1 MFMAHDRTAID
12 TIRGYYYQF
21 DFFINQVFRSSDD
34 DVILLEGIEDIDIH
48 TATDKTAVQ
57 CKYYEGTEFNFSVIA
72 EPIRWM
78 LSYFL
83 THQDIKY
90 HLYAHYKSGTEKL
103 SLPLTL
109 DVLKKKFLTY
119 SREKVKHEFHVEN
132 GISDDVLQAFISA
145 LTIQIDAPSFDE
157 QEKDVRN
164 HIQDSLKC
172 GAKEVDY
179 YYSRCL
185 HIVRVIASNKDEE
198 KRKLSKKDLI
208 RRLTEGKD
216 ELYDEWQL
224 KVLSAEKYCAVVKK
238 RHFSSYNPSPY
249 DRFFLIEASGEREVD
264 IYSVIQHIQANWSN
278 ISRRQ
283 KNTFCPYVYINGI
296 DEGLKKRVMNLLY
309 TNGIHFK
316 DGFDYKDADFD
327 LVSILTKPDAHNGIT
342 LKFVHELE
350 QVEQIIKR
358 LRTTR
363 EVYQFFKSTPFYENS
378 ECKHIKIAVE
388 KIEMIENI
396 V

>member
-1 MFMAHDRTAID
+1 MAHDRTAID

-21 DFFINQVFRSSDD
+21 DFFINQVFQSSDD
-34 DVILLEGIEDIDIH
+34 DMILLEGIEDIDIH
-48 TATDKTAVQ
+48 TATEKTAVQ

-83 THQDIKY
+83 SHQDMKY
-90 HLYAHYKSGTEKL
+90 HLYGHYKSGTDKL

-119 SREKVKHEFHVEN
+119 TKEKVQHVFHVEKD
-132 GISDDVLQAFISA
+132 ISDDVLQAFISA
-145 LTIQIDAPSFDE
+145 LTIQIDAPSFDA

-164 HIQDSLKC
+164 HIQSSLKC
-172 GAKEVDY
+172 GTKEVDY

-185 HIVRVIASNKDEE
+185 HIVRGIASNKDDE
-198 KRKLSKKDLI
+198 KRKLNKKDLI
-208 RRLTEGKD
+208 RLLTEEKD

-224 KVLSAEKYCAVVKK
+224 KALSAEKYCAVVKK

-249 DRFFLIEASGEREVD
+249 DRFFLIDASGESEAD
-264 IYSVIQHIQANWSN
+264 IYSVIEHIQANWSN

-296 DEGLKKRVMNLLY
+296 DEGIKKTSREIASCEWY
-309 TNGIHFK
+309 TF
-316 DGFDYKDADFD
+316 
-327 LVSILTKPDAHNGIT
+327 
-342 LKFVHELE
+342 
-350 QVEQIIKR
+350 QRR
-358 LRTTR
+358 LRL
-363 EVYQFFKSTPFYENS
+363 
-378 ECKHIKIAVE
+378 
-388 KIEMIENI
+388 
-396 V
+396 